1 MYKAMAKNGKI
12 HVIKLPF
19 GGGVMKRIA
28 LVVKTVLFLIILSVC
43 LFTVSLIVERKSSYD
58 KNQRFFEE
66 ADAGHID
73 AFILGSSHAING
85 INPVQ
90 LYEQYGFTA
99 YNLGGFGS
107 VLLSSYWQMRLAL
120 DYCTPKLVIVDT
132 YMLENDIRH
141 IDDPGANVDS
151 DELHLNVD
159 RFPLNKT
166 KIQAINDMIGQK
178 DERYPFY
185 ADFIVYHDRWKELD
199 SNDFKRIANKGTVNE
214 LMGAVMEYG
223 VHSAEF
229 TYTDFQAGPLD
240 HETVGTTYLRKIIE
254 ECKARDIQ
262 VLVVTLP
269 FMAMQ
274 ENQSAA
280 STAEQIAIES
290 GVYSLNLLKAP
301 GLTDLNSDMLDAG
314 HLNILGAKKVT
325 EFLGAFIAQNIPL
338 EDHRGDPEYSEW
350 DKAVSIYESEIR
362 AAADENEDIY
372 SQMTGLKLLQGE
384 KTFAL
389 SIRGGTAVYNDGAL
403 MRMLRQLGAGEA
415 LNAAIQ
421 NNSSYMLVSDCGQI
435 YEYAGDGE
443 QQVLS
448 TPNLNIIYVPVSDIY
463 RILNCGGDI
472 ETNYLYSDEHAYA
485 DVQLLMFEDG
495 EVSSHQYYTSEHFDY
510 DYSMN

>member
-1 MYKAMAKNGKI
+1 
-12 HVIKLPF
+12 
-19 GGGVMKRIA
+19 MKRIA
-28 LVVKTVLFLIILSVC
+28 LIGKTVLFLIILSVC
-43 LFTVSLIVERKSSYD
+43 LFAVSLIVERKSSYD

-90 LYEQYGFTA
+90 MYEQYGYTS
-99 YNLGGFGS
+99 YNLGGYGS
-107 VLLSSYWQMRLAL
+107 VLLSSYWQFKLAL
-120 DYCTPKLVIVDT
+120 DYCTPKLVIVDA
-132 YMLENDIRH
+132 YMLENDIRYV
-141 IDDPGANVDS
+141 DDPGANVDS
-151 DELHLNVD
+151 DELHLNID

-166 KIQAINDMIGQK
+166 KVQAINDMLGQK
-178 DERYPFY
+178 EERYPFY

-199 SNDFKRIANKGTVNE
+199 ANDFKRIANKSTVNE
-214 LMGAVMEYG
+214 LMGGVMEYG

-229 TYTDFQAGPLD
+229 VYTDFQAGPLD

-274 ENQSAA
+274 ENQAA
-280 STAEQIAIES
+280 AMTAEQIAIES
-290 GVYSLNLLKAP
+290 GVYSLNLLRAP
-301 GLTDLNSDMLDAG
+301 GLIDFNSDMLDAG

-325 EFLGAFIAQNIPL
+325 EFIGAFIAQNIPL
-338 EDHRGDPEYSEW
+338 EDHRGDPEYSTW
-350 DKAVSIYESEIR
+350 DKAVSIYEGELR
-362 AAADENEDIY
+362 KAAIGNEDIY
-372 SQMTGLKLLQGE
+372 SQITSLKLLQGE

-389 SIRGGTAVYNDGAL
+389 AIRGGSAVYSDGAL
-403 MRMLRQLGAGEA
+403 VRMLRQLGAGEA
-415 LNAAIQ
+415 LTNAIQ
-421 NNSSYMLVSDCGQI
+421 SRSSYMLVSDCGQI

-443 QQVLS
+443 QQNLV
-448 TPNLNIIYVPVSDIY
+448 TPNLNIVYIPVSDIY
-463 RILNCGGDI
+463 RVLNCGGDT

-495 EVSSHQYYTSEHFDY
+495 GVSAHQYYTSEHFDY
-510 DYSMN
+510 DYTEN